1 MNPLLQAVYEVQ
13 EATLMTGRAF
23 RRAVSKPYYF
33 REIITQMDTIGVGSL
48 MIITLTGAFTGGIL
62 ALNTAPTLK
71 TFGATSVTGQLVM
84 TSLVREMGPV
94 LSALMTAGRVGS
106 AIAAELGSMVVSE
119 QVDAMRALGTDPVKK
134 LVWPRLFALLLMTP
148 ALTLVADIVG
158 SIGGF
163 LVGTTLMHI
172 SSSVYISSA
181 KSALTYNDIVGGLVK
196 PAVFGLIIAI
206 VSCRAGLRTH
216 GGTVGVGRSTTQ
228 AVVLSDIL
236 ILAADFFIQ
245 KFLQVFA

>member
-1 MNPLLQAVYEVQ
+1 MNPLIKALAELQ

-23 RRAVSKPYYF
+23 RRSLTKPYYF
-33 REIITQMDTIGVGSL
+33 REIVTQMDTIGVGSL
-48 MIITLTGAFTGGIL
+48 LIITLTGAFTGGIL

-94 LSALMTAGRVGS
+94 LASLMTAGRVGS

-119 QVDAMRALGTDPVKK
+119 QVDAMRALGTDPIKK
-134 LVWPRLFALLLMTP
+134 LVWPRMLALLLMTP
-148 ALTLVADIVG
+148 ALTLVAD
-158 SIGGF
+158 SIGAFGGW
-163 LVGTTLMHI
+163 LVSTSLMHI
-172 SSSVYISSA
+172 SSTVYISSA
-181 KSALTYNDIVGGLVK
+181 KNALSYNDIVGGLIK
-196 PAVFGLIIAI
+196 PMVFGLIIAV

-228 AVVLSDIL
+228 AVVMSDIL
-236 ILAADFFIQ
+236 ILGADFFIQ
-245 KFLQVFA
+245 KLMQLFA

>member
-1 MNPLLQAVYEVQ
+1 
-13 EATLMTGRAF
+13 
-23 RRAVSKPYYF
+23 
-33 REIITQMDTIGVGSL
+33 

-71 TFGATSVTGQLVM
+71 TFGATAVTGQLVM

-94 LSALMTAGRVGS
+94 LASLMIAGRVGS

-119 QVDAMRALGTDPVKK
+119 QVDAMRALGTDPIRK
-134 LVWPRLFALLLMTP
+134 LVWPRLLALMLMTP

-158 SIGGF
+158 AIGGWM
-163 LVGTTLMHI
+163 VATSLMNLP
-172 SSSVYISSA
+172 SSVYINSA
-181 KSALTYNDIVGGLVK
+181 KNALTYNDVIGGLVK
-196 PAVFGLIIAI
+196 PVVFGFIIAI

>member
-1 MNPLLQAVYEVQ
+1 MNPLTQAVYELQ

-23 RRAVSKPYYF
+23 RRALSKPYYF
-33 REIITQMDTIGVGSL
+33 RELITQMDTIGVGSL

-71 TFGATSVTGQLVM
+71 TFGATGVTGQLVM

-94 LSALMTAGRVGS
+94 LASLMTAGRVGS

-119 QVDAMRALGTDPVKK
+119 QVDAMRALGTDPIKK
-134 LVWPRLFALLLMTP
+134 LVWPRLLALMLMTP

-158 SIGGF
+158 AFGGY
-163 LVGTTLMHI
+163 VVATSLMHV
-172 SSSVYISSA
+172 SSTVYISSA
-181 KSALTYNDIVGGLVK
+181 KNALTYNDIVGGLVK
-196 PAVFGLIIAI
+196 PMVFGIIIAI
-206 VSCRAGLRTH
+206 VSCRAGLRTY

-245 KFLQVFA
+245 KFLQAFA